1 MKLRNAL
8 AALAL
13 VALPAMTAPAPA
25 MAQGK
30 DTLTIGVAQF
40 PASLNPYYDS
50 LTIKAYVLGFG
61 NRPMTA
67 YDKDWKLGCLLCT
80 ELPTLENGMAKFED
94 RPGGAKGIAL
104 TMKLK
109 PDLTWGDGVPVTA
122 KDIVFTWKMAK
133 DPASGF
139 ANAHPW
145 DRASSIDIV
154 DDKTVTI
161 HLDKVRVD
169 YNQWD
174 YLLPAHVEGPA
185 FEKAGNYT
193 EYQKQ
198 TVFSRTP
205 TTAGLW
211 NGPFMIA
218 DYQSGVQVVLAPNP
232 HWAGT
237 KPGFK
242 RVVIKLIENTAA
254 LQANLLS
261 GDVDMVAGE
270 GVGLTIDQVIA
281 LRKSNP
287 DKFEYIFK
295 PSLTYEHIDLKIE
308 NPIIADIRVR
318 RALLI
323 AIDRQTLVDKLFEG
337 MQPVADSWVNR
348 LDPNFSTKVSR
359 YPYDPN
365 LARAMLAEAG
375 WRPGSDGICRN
386 QAGDKLT
393 LEINTTAG
401 NRLRELTQAVLQNMW
416 KAACIEVT
424 IRNEPARTLFG
435 ETLKKRLYT
444 GMLMY
449 AWSSG
454 VGESPRPTLGSDRIP
469 TAANNWGGNNGIA
482 FNDKEMDR
490 LIDLSE
496 TELDPAKQ
504 KIIWE
509 EMQRIYVEQVRVLP
523 LFFRADPH
531 VVPKWL
537 KGYTPTGHGD
547 LSVLFAE
554 QWRPG

>member
-8 AALAL
+8 VALAL
-13 VALPAMTAPAPA
+13 AALPAMTAPAV
-25 MAQGK
+25 AQGK

-50 LTIKAYVLGFG
+50 LTIKSYVLGFG
-61 NRPMTA
+61 VRPVTA
-67 YDKDWKLGCLLCT
+67 FDKDWKLGCLLCT

-104 TMKLK
+104 TLKLK
-109 PDLTWGDGVPVTA
+109 PDLTWGDGVPVTS
-122 KDIVFTWKMAK
+122 KDIVFTWKIAK

-139 ANAHPW
+139 ANGHPW
-145 DRASSIDIV
+145 ERATSIDVV

-174 YLLPAHVEGPA
+174 TLLPAHVEGPA
-185 FEKAGNYT
+185 FEKAGNYA

-198 TVFSRTP
+198 TVFSRAP
-205 TTAGLW
+205 TTPGLW

-218 DYQSGVQVVLAPNP
+218 DYQSGVQVVLTPNP
-232 HWAGT
+232 HWHGT
-237 KPGFK
+237 KLAFK
-242 RVVIKLIENTAA
+242 RIVLKLIENTAA

-281 LRKSNP
+281 LRKANP

-323 AIDRQTLVDKLFEG
+323 AVDRQTLVDKLFEG

-365 LARAMLAEAG
+365 LARALLAEAG
-375 WRPGSDGICRN
+375 WRPGPDGICRN
-386 QAGDKLT
+386 SAGDRLS

-401 NRLRELTQAVLQNMW
+401 NRLRELTEAVLQNMW
-416 KAACIEVT
+416 KAACVEVT
-424 IRNEPARTLFG
+424 IKNEPARTLFG
-435 ETLKKRLYT
+435 ETLKKRQFPA
-444 GMLMY
+444 MIMY

-454 VGESPRPTLGSDRIP
+454 VGESPRATLGSDRIP

-482 FNDKEMDR
+482 LNDKEMDR

-504 KIIWE
+504 KLVWA

-531 VVPKWL
+531 VIPKWL

-547 LSVLFAE
+547 LSVLYSE
-554 QWRPG
+554 EWHPG

>member
-1 MKLRNAL
+1 MKLRHVF
-8 AALAL
+8 AA
-13 VALPAMTAPAPA
+13 A
-25 MAQGK
+25 MATVLPLLPMDAAAK
-30 DTLTIGVAQF
+30 DDLIIGVAQF

-50 LTIKAYVLGFG
+50 LTIKGYVLGFG
-61 NRPMTA
+61 NRPITGF
-67 YDKDWKLGCLLCT
+67 DKDWKLSCLLCA
-80 ELPTLENGMAKFED
+80 ELPTLDNGLAKFED
-94 RPGGAKGIAL
+94 RPGGGKGIAV

-109 PDLTWGDGVPVTA
+109 PDLKWGDGVPVTA
-122 KDIVFTWKMAK
+122 KDVLFTWKMGR

-139 ANAHPW
+139 ANTHPW
-145 DRASSIDIV
+145 DRASSIDVV
-154 DDKTVTI
+154 DDKTVVF

-174 YLLPAHVEGPA
+174 SLLPAHVEGPA
-185 FEKAGNYT
+185 FEKAGNFT

-198 TVFSRTP
+198 TVFSRAP
-205 TTAGLW
+205 TTPGLW
-211 NGPFMIA
+211 NGPFMITA
-218 DYQSGVQVVLAPNP
+218 YQSGVQVVLEPNP
-232 HWAGT
+232 HWGGGV
-237 KPGFK
+237 KPGLK
-242 RVVIKLIENTAA
+242 RVIIKLIENTAA
-254 LQANLLS
+254 LQANLLA

-281 LRKSNP
+281 LRKANP

-308 NPIIADIRVR
+308 NPMLADIRVR
-318 RALLI
+318 RALVI
-323 AIDRQTLVDKLFEG
+323 AIDRQTLVDRLFEG

-348 LDPNFSTKVSR
+348 LDPYFAKDLTR

-365 LARAMLAEAG
+365 LARALLAEAG

-386 QAGDKLT
+386 AGGEKLSI
-393 LEINTTAG
+393 EINTTAG
-401 NRLRELTQAVLQNMW
+401 NRLRELTQQVLQNMW

-444 GMLMY
+444 GMIMY

-454 VGESPRPTLGSDRIP
+454 VGDSPRSTLGSDRIP

-482 FNDKEMDR
+482 FSDPRMDQ
-490 LIDLSE
+490 LIELAE
-496 TELDPAKQ
+496 TELDGAKQ
-504 KIIWE
+504 LAIWA
-509 EMQRIYVEQVRVLP
+509 EMQKIYVEQARVLP

-537 KGYTPTGHGD
+537 AGYTPTGHSD
-547 LSVLFAE
+547 LSVLFSE
-554 QWRPG
+554 NWRSK